1 MSAYMIAD
9 IEVFDPERFI
19 EYRKQVRETVE
30 QHGGR
35 FIVRAGPTE
44 VLEGAWRPNRVVVI
58 EFSDMAALK
67 AWYHSPEYQR
77 LVPLRQATAR
87 GSLIAVEGV

>member
-9 IEVFDPERFI
+9 NEILDPERFA
-19 EYRKQVRETVE
+19 EYREQVLPTVE

-35 FIVRAGPTE
+35 FIARAGPTE
-44 VLEGAWRPNRVVVI
+44 ALEGAWRPNRVVVI
-58 EFSDMAALK
+58 EFPDMAALK

-77 LVPLRQATAR
+77 LVPLRQAAAR